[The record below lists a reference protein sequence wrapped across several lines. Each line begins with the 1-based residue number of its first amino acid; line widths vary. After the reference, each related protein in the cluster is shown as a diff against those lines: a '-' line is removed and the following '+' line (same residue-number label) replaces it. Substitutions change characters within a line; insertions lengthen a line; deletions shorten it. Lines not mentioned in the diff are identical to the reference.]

1 MSDEE
6 LNLSV
11 DRAQITFRFDKVG
24 WSAFCRY
31 SQVYFEG
38 AKTPAIEAAVLD
50 ALLDPVP
57 FPEAPSF
64 EFTEKVADFCEA
76 LATRLTNVNKQ
87 FHYGADVAE
96 ALIAAVDAYPELS
109 GQSPDILPF
118 ARFLQ
123 AEDEPELPKVP
134 AYFKLAVQFQALL
147 PDKVRPFI
155 TESLVK
161 KVESLRIA
169 DPMPVH
175 LLPPRALPTM
185 QVAKLGRHL
194 DESLMALLAALPL
207 TVEHPRLPVC
217 LRWLRTA
224 LKCRMDG

>member
-1 MSDEE
+1 MSDDE

-31 SQVYFEG
+31 SQVFFEG

-50 ALLDPVP
+50 ALLEPVP
-57 FPEAPSF
+57 FPDAPSL
-64 EFTEKVADFCEA
+64 EFTEHVADYCEA
-76 LATRLTNVNKQ
+76 LAERLTNIKKQ
-87 FHYGADVAE
+87 FHYGDDVAK
-96 ALIAAVDAYPELS
+96 ALIAAVNAYPELPS
-109 GQSPDILPF
+109 HTVDTLPF
-118 ARFLQ
+118 ARLMQ
-123 AEDEPELPKVP
+123 VEPEPDLPTVP

-155 TESLVK
+155 TESLVR
-161 KVESLRIA
+161 KVESLRIS

-175 LLPPRALPTM
+175 LLPPRSLPTM
-185 QVAKLGRHL
+185 QVVKLGRHL
-194 DESLMALLAALPL
+194 DEALVALLAALPF

-217 LRWLRTA
+217 LRWLRAAVT
-224 LKCRMDG
+224 CRQI